1 MHFHIRFVTRCKTK
15 LECFPFTHRVILHR
29 LRLPS
34 SVTQLGYV
42 NGENTSVKA
51 FFLLCGMRVF
61 LCFWI
66 PERRGEWR
74 SASPAS
80 GEVGRELT
88 LTLVIGQQAVHVM
101 SYPGRVLKHVHCL
114 SFPWS
119 VQVSLNV
126 AFLIVGQQQVQEVL
140 VEVILI
146 EHLLP
151 TMAGRVEA
159 LPFQEFAIKVVMVVV
174 IVVKVV
180 LVSSTESREDER
192 GQPSSQG
199 RMNGC

>member
-1 MHFHIRFVTRCKTK
+1 MAKIQASKRFFVVWD
-15 LECFPFTHRVILHR
+15 E
-29 LRLPS
+29 
-34 SVTQLGYV
+34 G
-42 NGENTSVKA
+42 
-51 FFLLCGMRVF
+51 FFV
-61 LCFWI
+61 CFWI

-151 TMAGRVEA
+151 AMAGRVEA
-159 LPFQEFAIKVVMVVV
+159 LPFQEFAIKVVMVV